1 MRFLFYKET
10 KALKKLNTCP
20 HVIGL
25 KLCLNILTTFT
36 VLHHTP
42 VSPNLPFWP
51 LWAPQPM
58 LSDGVWAFRG
68 CSQELAALVRL
79 LKHHSLISFL
89 FLSFSIFSVLG
100 FEFRASHL

>member
-1 MRFLFYKET
+1 
-10 KALKKLNTCP
+10 
-20 HVIGL
+20 
-25 KLCLNILTTFT
+25 
-36 VLHHTP
+36 
-42 VSPNLPFWP
+42 
-51 LWAPQPM
+51 M